1 MTGPQG
7 RDTTVHNVEVR
18 LIDAWDADEIVALYR
33 AGGWWKEGADPAG
46 ISGIIRGSF
55 LFAVAVDPAT
65 GSAIGMGRVL
75 SDGVSDGYIQ
85 DLVVLKKYRRSGIG
99 RMIVSALLEA
109 CKAQGLGWICLIAE
123 PGSEGFYQP
132 LGFHRMKGFIPLLY
146 DRVT

>member
-7 RDTTVHNVEVR
+7 RDSTVQNIEVR
-18 LIDAWDADEIVALYR
+18 LVDAWDADEIVELYR

-46 ISGIIRGSF
+46 ISDIIRGSY

-85 DLVVLKKYRRSGIG
+85 DLVVLKKYQRSGIG
-99 RMIVSALLEA
+99 RMIVSLLL
-109 CKAQGLGWICLIAE
+109 KAQGLGWICLIAE

-132 LGFHRMKGFIPLLY
+132 LGFQRMKGFIPLLY